1 MILPPTDLMVP
12 GRVTLRTLTSMRW
25 LVVAGQLVAVLVV
38 YFGFGFDLMLWP
50 ALALIAASVAVNI
63 HAALRPQ
70 RRTLSERSTAAY
82 LAYDTLQLAGL
93 LYLTGGIENPFAVL
107 LLGPMTVAAGVL
119 GRAHVT
125 ALALLGMFCLGVLT
139 IWHLP
144 LPWAGDPMPDFPPLY
159 RTGVWAALWLAAGF
173 IAIYNFSVADEA
185 RRISDALVETQMA
198 LGREQRIS
206 SLGALAAAAA
216 HELGTPLATIAVVSK
231 ELRKE
236 LPSESPYIDDVD
248 LLLSQSDRCREIL
261 AELARRPES
270 AGGDPFESMAVP
282 ALLEAIAAPYR
293 TQRIAYQIEAFGRMP
308 VMKRAPEL
316 VHGLGNLIQNA
327 MSFARGRVVVT
338 AQTSEDGLKIRV
350 RDDGPG
356 FPPGLLS
363 RLGEPYLSQRQDTDE
378 HLGLGIFIAQTLLE
392 RTGAVLTFEN
402 DKAGGAAVTIYWR
415 NDRMKPLT
423 T

>member
-1 MILPPTDLMVP
+1 M
-12 GRVTLRTLTSMRW
+12 
-25 LVVAGQLVAVLVV
+25 A
-38 YFGFGFDLMLWP
+38 
-50 ALALIAASVAVNI
+50 
-63 HAALRPQ
+63 
-70 RRTLSERSTAAY
+70 
-82 LAYDTLQLAGL
+82 
-93 LYLTGGIENPFAVL
+93 
-107 LLGPMTVAAGVL
+107 
-119 GRAHVT
+119 
-125 ALALLGMFCLGVLT
+125 
-139 IWHLP
+139 
-144 LPWAGDPMPDFPPLY
+144 LPWAGADPMPDFPPLY

-216 HELGTPLATIAVVSK
+216 HELGTPLATIAVVAK

-236 LPSESPYIDDVD
+236 LPPDSPYIQDVE

-270 AGGDPFESMAVP
+270 AGGDPFELMRVP
-282 ALLEAIAAPYR
+282 ALLEAIADPYR
-293 TQRIAYQIEAFGRMP
+293 TRRVAYQVEAFGQMP
-308 VMKRAPEL
+308 VLKRTPEL
-316 VHGLGNLIQNA
+316 VHGLANLIQNA
-327 MSFARGRVVVT
+327 MSFARTRVVVT
-338 AQTSEDGLKIRV
+338 AQTNDEGLRIRV

-392 RTGAVLTFEN
+392 RTGAALTFEN
-402 DKAGGAAVTIYWR
+402 DKGGGAAVTIFWR